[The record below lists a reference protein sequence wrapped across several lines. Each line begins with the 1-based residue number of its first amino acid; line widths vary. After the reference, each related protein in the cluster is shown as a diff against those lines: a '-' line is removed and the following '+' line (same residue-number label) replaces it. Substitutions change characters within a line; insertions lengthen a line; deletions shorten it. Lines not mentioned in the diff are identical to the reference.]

1 MDIDNFDTL
10 MRASLMERIIGTVTA
25 DITASDVKNI
35 EQQRKKINYL
45 YKLFDSLKFEVNQ
58 VYLEY

>member
-45 YKLFDSLKFEVNQ
+45 YKLFDSLKFEVN
-58 VYLEY
+58 